1 MTKGIRQLWGYGV
14 MGGPGTKGDVGTR
27 EETGGKGMQGDV
39 PMGPRVAEGQD
50 DTGGLGTGGR

>member
-1 MTKGIRQLWGYGV
+1 